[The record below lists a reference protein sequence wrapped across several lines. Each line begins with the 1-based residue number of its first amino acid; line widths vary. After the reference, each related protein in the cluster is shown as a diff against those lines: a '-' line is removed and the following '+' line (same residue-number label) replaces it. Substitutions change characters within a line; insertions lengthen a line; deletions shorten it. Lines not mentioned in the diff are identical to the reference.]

1 MAPFSAT
8 RLLRLTG
15 WDEHGTQG
23 RMRWRNRPNLTL
35 QPPSRGRPLIRLF
48 LVLGVLLSCLITARS
63 FSLLEEPWQ
72 TTPRALS
79 RYPDRF
85 ADKHEYRES
94 LRTVTYQVRPG
105 DTLHQILM
113 KHGVDSRE
121 AGALAAA
128 GKSHWNLRQL
138 KNRERL
144 QLLFLKEPA
153 RLEKV
158 RCHDGEGRVLTIG
171 RTPWGWVASIYAE
184 PEFVTIATA
193 EGTVRGSLYQSAADE
208 GIDHD
213 LAFALADIFAGDID
227 FLVDLRNGDRYSLLY
242 EQRFR
247 NGVFVGN
254 GRILAAHFDNAGTR
268 YEAYLYQ
275 VPGTEAGYYDREGR
289 SLRRQFLKSPLRYT
303 RISSG
308 FSRSR
313 LHPIFKVYRP
323 HLGVDY
329 AAPSGTPVAA
339 VGDGRVVSAGWSK
352 GFGRCVEI
360 RHTGSYC
367 SAYGHLSRFAPG
379 LRQGAAVKQ
388 GQIIGYVGST
398 GWATGPHLDFRF
410 KRDGRPV
417 NPMHVRFPT
426 TEPVP
431 RQHLAAFREHV
442 ARLEGG
448 LVVTRT
454 KTDDITPPG
463 ALAASSKTP

>member
-1 MAPFSAT
+1 
-8 RLLRLTG
+8 
-15 WDEHGTQG
+15 
-23 RMRWRNRPNLTL
+23 MRWRNRPNLTL

-72 TTPRALS
+72 ITPPALS

-85 ADKHEYRES
+85 ADKQEYRES
-94 LRTVTYQVRPG
+94 LRPVTYEVRPG

-121 AGALAAA
+121 AAALAAA
-128 GKSHWNLRQL
+128 GKPYWNPRQL
-138 KNRERL
+138 KSREHL
-144 QLLFLKEPA
+144 ELLFLKEPA

-158 RCHDGEGRVLTIG
+158 RCRDGEGRVLIIG
-171 RTPWGWVASIYAE
+171 RTPWGWVASTYAE
-184 PEFVTIATA
+184 PEFVTIAAA
-193 EGTVRGSLYQSAADE
+193 EGTIRGSLYQSAADE

-213 LAFALADIFAGDID
+213 LAFGLADIFAWDID
-227 FLVDLRNGDRYSLLY
+227 FLVDLRNGDRYSFLY

-254 GRILAAHFDNAGTR
+254 GRILAAHFDNDGTR
-268 YEAYLYQ
+268 YGAYLFQ
-275 VPGTEAGYYDREGR
+275 VPGGEAGYYDRNGR

-308 FSRSR
+308 YSRSR

-323 HLGVDY
+323 HLGIDY
-329 AAPSGTPVAA
+329 AAPAGTPVAA
-339 VGDGRVVSAGWSK
+339 VGDGRVVLAGWNK
-352 GFGRCVEI
+352 GFGRYVEI
-360 RHTGSYC
+360 RHNGSYS

-379 LRQGAAVKQ
+379 MRQGAAVKQ

-417 NPMHVRFPT
+417 NPVHLRFPT
-426 TEPVP
+426 AEPVP
-431 RQHLAAFREHV
+431 RQHLTAFQEQV
-442 ARLEGG
+442 TRLEDD
-448 LVVTRT
+448 LLAARTRP
-454 KTDDITPPG
+454 DDTAPPG

>member
-1 MAPFSAT
+1 M
-8 RLLRLTG
+8 
-15 WDEHGTQG
+15 
-23 RMRWRNRPNLTL
+23 
-35 QPPSRGRPLIRLF
+35 
-48 LVLGVLLSCLITARS
+48 LLSCLITARS
-63 FSLLEEPWQ
+63 FSLIEEPWQ
-72 TTPRALS
+72 TEPRALS

-85 ADKHEYRES
+85 ADKQDYRES
-94 LRTVTYQVRPG
+94 LRAVTYQVRPG

-121 AGALAAA
+121 AAALAAA
-128 GKSHWNLRQL
+128 GKPHWNPRQL
-138 KNRERL
+138 RNRECL
-144 QLLFLKEPA
+144 ELLFLKEPA

-171 RTPWGWVASIYAE
+171 RTPWGWVASTRAE

-193 EGTVRGSLYQSAADE
+193 EGTVRGSLYRSAADE

-213 LAFALADIFAGDID
+213 LAFALADIFAWDID
-227 FLVDLRNGDRYSLLY
+227 FLADLRNGDRYSLLY

-254 GRILAAHFDNAGTR
+254 GRILAARFNNAGTR
-268 YEAYLYQ
+268 HEAYLYE
-275 VPGTEAGYYDREGR
+275 VPGTEAGYYDRDGR
-289 SLRRQFLKSPLRYT
+289 SLRREFLKSPLRYT

-313 LHPIFKVYRP
+313 LHPIFKVCRP
-323 HLGVDY
+323 HFGIDY
-329 AAPSGTPVAA
+329 AAPVGTPVAT
-339 VGDGRVVSAGWSK
+339 VGDGRVVSAGWNK

-360 RHTGSYC
+360 RHNGSYS

-379 LRQGAAVKQ
+379 VRPGAAVKQ
-388 GQIIGYVGST
+388 GQIIGYVGCT

-417 NPMHVRFPT
+417 NPMQVRFPT
-426 TEPVP
+426 ADPVP
-431 RQHLAAFREHV
+431 RQHLAAFGEHV
-442 ARLEGG
+442 ARLEGE
-448 LVVTRT
+448 LLTART
-454 KTDDITPPG
+454 KTDDTAPPG

>member
-1 MAPFSAT
+1 M
-8 RLLRLTG
+8 L
-15 WDEHGTQG
+15 
-23 RMRWRNRPNLTL
+23 WRNRPNLSL
-35 QPPSRGRPLIRLF
+35 RPPSRGRPLIRLF

-63 FSLLEEPWQ
+63 FSLIEEPWQ
-72 TTPRALS
+72 TAPRALS

-85 ADKHEYRES
+85 ADKQDYRES

-128 GKSHWNLRQL
+128 GKPQWNLRQL
-138 KNRERL
+138 KNRECL

-158 RCHDGEGRVLTIG
+158 RCRDAEGRVLTIG
-171 RTPWGWVASIYAE
+171 RTPWGWVASTYAE
-184 PEFVTIATA
+184 PEFVTIAAA

-213 LAFALADIFAGDID
+213 LAFALADIFAWDID
-227 FLVDLRNGDRYSLLY
+227 FLVDLRNGDRYRLLY

-254 GRILAAHFDNAGTR
+254 GRILAAQFDNAGTR

-275 VPGTEAGYYDREGR
+275 VPGTEAGYYDRDGR

-313 LHPIFKVYRP
+313 LHPIFKVNRP
-323 HLGVDY
+323 HLGIDY
-329 AAPSGTPVAA
+329 AAPAGTPVAA
-339 VGDGRVVSAGWSK
+339 VGDGRVLSAGWNK
-352 GFGRCVEI
+352 GFGWCAEI
-360 RHTGSYC
+360 RHNGSYC

-379 LRQGAAVKQ
+379 VRQGAAVRQ

-426 TEPVP
+426 AEPVP
-431 RQHLAAFREHV
+431 RQYLTAFREHV
-442 ARLEGG
+442 ARLEGEL
-448 LVVTRT
+448 LVART
-454 KTDDITPPG
+454 TTDATTPPG
-463 ALAASSKTP
+463 VLAASSNTP

>member
-1 MAPFSAT
+1 M
-8 RLLRLTG
+8 
-15 WDEHGTQG
+15 H
-23 RMRWRNRPNLTL
+23 WRNGSKPTL
-35 QPPSRGRPLIRLF
+35 RASSRGRPLIRVF
-48 LVLGVLLSCLITARS
+48 LVLSLLLSCLITARS

-72 TTPRALS
+72 TTQRTLS

-85 ADKHEYRES
+85 ADKQDYRES
-94 LRTVTYQVRPG
+94 LRTASYQVRPG

-113 KHGVDSRE
+113 RHGVDSRE

-128 GKSHWNLRQL
+128 GKPQWNLRQL
-138 KNRERL
+138 KNRECL
-144 QLLFLKEPA
+144 ELFFLRGPA
-153 RLEKV
+153 RLEKI
-158 RCHDGEGRVLTIG
+158 RCRDGEGRILTIG
-171 RTPWGWVASIYAE
+171 RTPWGWMASTYAE
-184 PEFVTIATA
+184 PEFVTVAAA
-193 EGTVRGSLYQSAADE
+193 EGTIRGSLYQSAADE

-213 LAFALADIFAGDID
+213 LAFALADIFAWDID

-275 VPGTEAGYYDREGR
+275 VPGAEAGYYNRDGR
-289 SLRRQFLKSPLRYT
+289 ALRREFLKSPLRYT

-323 HLGVDY
+323 HLGIDY
-329 AAPSGTPVAA
+329 AAPTGTPVAA
-339 VGDGRVVSAGWSK
+339 VGDGRVVSAGWNK

-360 RHTGSYC
+360 RHNGSYS

-379 LRQGAAVKQ
+379 VRQGAAVKQ
-388 GQIIGYVGST
+388 GQIIGYVGCT

-410 KRDGRPV
+410 NRDGRPV
-417 NPMHVRFPT
+417 NPLHLRLPT
-426 TEPVP
+426 AEPVP
-431 RQHLAAFREHV
+431 SQHLTAFREHA
-442 ARLEGG
+442 ARLEGEL
-448 LVVTRT
+448 LVALT
-454 KTDDITPPG
+454 KADDTTPPG
-463 ALAASSKTP
+463 ALAASSQTP

>member
-23 RMRWRNRPNLTL
+23 PMRWRNRPNLTL
-35 QPPSRGRPLIRLF
+35 RPPSRGRPFIRLF

-63 FSLLEEPWQ
+63 FSLIEEPWQ
-72 TTPRALS
+72 TAPRALS

-85 ADKHEYRES
+85 ADKQEYRES
-94 LRTVTYQVRPG
+94 LRTLAYQVRPG
-105 DTLHQILM
+105 DTLHQILIR
-113 KHGVDSRE
+113 HGIDSGE

-128 GKSHWNLRQL
+128 GKPHWNLRQL
-138 KNRERL
+138 KSGDRL

-158 RCHDGEGRVLTIG
+158 RCHDDEGRVLTIG
-171 RTPWGWVASIYAE
+171 RTPWGWVASTYTEA
-184 PEFVTIATA
+184 EFVSIAAA
-193 EGTVRGSLYQSAADE
+193 EGTVRSSLYQSAADD
-208 GIDHD
+208 GIDHA
-213 LAFALADIFAGDID
+213 LAFALADIFAWDID

-242 EQRFR
+242 ERRFR
-247 NGVFVGN
+247 DGVVVGN
-254 GRILAAHFDNAGTR
+254 GRVLAAHFDNAGTR

-275 VPGTEAGYYDREGR
+275 VPGREAGYYDRDGR

-323 HLGVDY
+323 HLGIDY
-329 AAPSGTPVAA
+329 AAPAGTPVAA
-339 VGDGRVVSAGWSK
+339 VGDGRVVSVGWNK

-360 RHTGSYC
+360 RHNGSYS
-367 SAYGHLSRFAPG
+367 SAYGHLSRFASG
-379 LRQGAAVKQ
+379 IRQGAAVKQ
-388 GQIIGYVGST
+388 GQIIGYVGAT

-417 NPMHVRFPT
+417 NPMHIRFPT
-426 TEPVP
+426 ADPVP
-431 RQHLAAFREHV
+431 RQHLTAFHEHV
-442 ARLEGG
+442 ARLEGEI
-448 LVVTRT
+448 LAVRT
-454 KTDDITPPG
+454 KTDDTTPPG
-463 ALAASSKTP
+463 ALAASSTTP

>member
-1 MAPFSAT
+1 
-8 RLLRLTG
+8 
-15 WDEHGTQG
+15 
-23 RMRWRNRPNLTL
+23 MRWRNRPNLTL
-35 QPPSRGRPLIRLF
+35 QSPPRGRPFIRLS

-72 TTPRALS
+72 TAPRSLS

-85 ADKHEYRES
+85 ADKQEYRES
-94 LRTVTYQVRPG
+94 LRAVTYQVRPG

-113 KHGVDSRE
+113 KHGVDPHD
-121 AGALAAA
+121 AAALAAA
-128 GKSHWNLRQL
+128 GRPHWNLRQL
-138 KNRERL
+138 KSGERL
-144 QLLFLKEPA
+144 QLLFLKQPA
-153 RLEKV
+153 RLERV
-158 RCHDGEGRVLTIG
+158 RCHDGEGRVLAIG
-171 RTPWGWVASIYAE
+171 RTPWGWMATTYTE
-184 PEFVTIATA
+184 PEFVTLAAA
-193 EGTVRGSLYQSAADE
+193 EGTIHGSLYQSAADE

-213 LAFALADIFAGDID
+213 LAFALADVFAWDID
-227 FLVDLRNGDRYSLLY
+227 FLVDLRNGDCYSLLY

-268 YEAYLYQ
+268 YDAYLYQ
-275 VPGTEAGYYDREGR
+275 VPGTGAGYYDGDGR

-323 HLGVDY
+323 HLGIDY
-329 AAPSGTPVAA
+329 AAPAGTPVAA
-339 VGDGRVVSAGWSK
+339 VGDGRVVSADWNK

-360 RHTGSYC
+360 RHNGSYC
-367 SAYGHLSRFAPG
+367 TAYGHLSRIASGVRP
-379 LRQGAAVKQ
+379 GAAVKQ

-417 NPMHVRFPT
+417 NPLQIRFPT
-426 TEPVP
+426 ADPVP
-431 RQHLAAFREHV
+431 KHYLTAFREHA
-442 ARLEGG
+442 ARLEGE
-448 LVVTRT
+448 LVVART
-454 KTDDITPPG
+454 KTDHTAPPG

>member
-1 MAPFSAT
+1 
-8 RLLRLTG
+8 
-15 WDEHGTQG
+15 
-23 RMRWRNRPNLTL
+23 MRWRNRPNLSL
-35 QPPSRGRPLIRLF
+35 RPPSRGRPLIRLF

-63 FSLLEEPWQ
+63 FSLIEEPWQ
-72 TTPRALS
+72 TAPRALS

-85 ADKHEYRES
+85 ADKQDYRES
-94 LRTVTYQVRPG
+94 FRTVTYQVRPG

-113 KHGVDSRE
+113 KYGVDSRE

-128 GKSHWNLRQL
+128 GKPQWNLRQL
-138 KNRERL
+138 KNRECL

-158 RCHDGEGRVLTIG
+158 RCRDAEGRVLTIG
-171 RTPWGWVASIYAE
+171 RTPWGWVANTYAE
-184 PEFVTIATA
+184 PEFVTIAAA

-213 LAFALADIFAGDID
+213 LAFALADIFAWDID
-227 FLVDLRNGDRYSLLY
+227 FLVDLRHGDRYSLLY

-268 YEAYLYQ
+268 YEAYLHE
-275 VPGTEAGYYDREGR
+275 VPGTEAGYYDRDGR

-313 LHPIFKVYRP
+313 LHPIFKVCRP
-323 HLGVDY
+323 HLGIDY
-329 AAPSGTPVAA
+329 AAPVGTPVAA
-339 VGDGRVVSAGWSK
+339 VGDGRVISAGWNK
-352 GFGRCVEI
+352 GFGWCVEI
-360 RHTGSYC
+360 RHNGSYS
-367 SAYGHLSRFAPG
+367 SAYGHLSRFALGIRP
-379 LRQGAAVKQ
+379 GAAVKQ
-388 GQIIGYVGST
+388 GQIIGYVGCT

-417 NPMHVRFPT
+417 NPMQVRFPT
-426 TEPVP
+426 AEPVP

-442 ARLEGG
+442 ATLEAE
-448 LVVTRT
+448 LLAPRTRP
-454 KTDDITPPG
+454 DDTTPPG
-463 ALAASSKTP
+463 ALAASAKTP